1 MKQIITILKV
11 FSITSISI
19 LVASIFGAIHNQVSY
34 SISSEFF
41 QNYLFGKFG
50 INEWGI
56 SSDITK
62 ASIVGII
69 GTYWVGAILGI
80 IYSIIYLFLNVE
92 NKFQIIIKS
101 IFINILVSI
110 IGSLF
115 AFLIAYFFISPEKS
129 GVFMDFGTMYPKK
142 YIEAAYMHTG
152 SYYGGVL
159 GLFLGITF
167 LLNKNKK
174 KGIL

>member
-1 MKQIITILKV
+1 MKQITTILTA
-11 FSITSISI
+11 FSIIIISI
-19 LVASIFGAIHNQVSY
+19 LVASVFGALHNQVSY

-41 QNYLFGKFG
+41 KNFLFGKFG

-56 SSDITK
+56 SNDRTK

-69 GTYWVGAILGI
+69 GTYWVGFFLGI

-92 NKFQIIIKS
+92 NKFLIIIKS
-101 IFINILVSI
+101 IFINISVSVF
-110 IGSLF
+110 GSLI
-115 AFLIAYFFISPEKS
+115 AFLIAYFFISPENS
-129 GVFMDFGTMYPKK
+129 GVFMDFGTMCPKN

-159 GLFLGITF
+159 GLFLGIIF

-174 KGIL
+174 KEI